1 MFNFISTSHSDC
13 IEIEPDGLNLVKRG
27 TRMSL
32 TFRKT
37 MSADCTCSYAEYCC
51 NDRFVLV
58 LCIKGDVGTLQNTTE
73 RLAC

>member
-51 NDRFVLV
+51 NDRFVLE
-58 LCIKGDVGTLQNTTE
+58 LFDGTLQNTTE